1 MNSKRFTLNLN
12 DFWKGLILAAI
23 VAALASIKEMITVGG
38 IVGIDWILVS
48 NLTIISVI
56 AYLLK
61 QFGTN
66 SEGRIIE

>member
-1 MNSKRFTLNLN
+1 MNSKRFTLNLS
-12 DFWKGLILAAI
+12 DFWKGLVLAAL
-23 VAALASIKEMITVGG
+23 VAVLTAIKEMITAGG